1 MAKQFGALRQFQF
14 TWFHNLLVRPVLV
27 VLRFLLVNAVLV
39 GSWSGLE
46 FLFSSTRLE
55 RYIVLEW
62 MEKSFCLLPVLSFAG
77 LFPGG
82 IDIDLSVF
90 IQSFIHSVIQYLGD
104 ASVVYPWVMALM
116 DDVSTVFLFFHS
128 LMRCSTLRMTDIC
141 LVCRPMFR
149 IGRSRTWI
157 EFVVY
162 AVMVYA
168 LSWENQKKKEIIHAK
183 RNN

>member
-1 MAKQFGALRQFQF
+1 
-14 TWFHNLLVRPVLV
+14 
-27 VLRFLLVNAVLV
+27 
-39 GSWSGLE
+39 
-46 FLFSSTRLE
+46 
-55 RYIVLEW
+55 
-62 MEKSFCLLPVLSFAG
+62 MEKSFCLVPILSFAG

-82 IDIDLSVF
+82 IYIDLSVF

-128 LMRCSTLRMTDIC
+128 LMLCSTLRMTDIW

-149 IGRSRTWI
+149 IGMSRTWI

-168 LSWENQKKKEIIHAK
+168 LSWENQNKKNHPREAKQLANNQLECCEIDIESLAATCKCSFLLMYYLQTRSLVLILHELLGIQ
-183 RNN
+183 